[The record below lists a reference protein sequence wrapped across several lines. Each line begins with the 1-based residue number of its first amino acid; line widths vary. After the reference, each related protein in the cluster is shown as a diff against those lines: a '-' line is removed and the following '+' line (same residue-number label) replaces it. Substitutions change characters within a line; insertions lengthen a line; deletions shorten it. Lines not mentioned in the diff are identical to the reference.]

1 MKIDKN
7 KSISKI
13 DTSYI
18 IIIIIVML
26 RVIINKFGKKVKKKI
41 NEIFF
46 GLNWPVHK

>member
-18 IIIIIVML
+18 IIIIVML
-26 RVIINKFGKKVKKKI
+26 SVIINKFGKKVKKKI